1 MNTTEK
7 TVEIRS
13 DVRLLDGNR
22 IEYRSRVKFR
32 ALPASRDLHQSLLRS
47 GAKQVIFQHE
57 NSGHRLTCWPVDDE
71 LLVLEVSDTGALTE
85 APDLKFA
92 HDLMAEAQVYVLG
105 MLDGYAEPVSPR
117 DFDATEPL
125 VARARG
131 ILHG

>member
-1 MNTTEK
+1 MNTTE
-7 TVEIRS
+7 TPVEIRS
-13 DVRLLDGNR
+13 VARLLDGNR

-32 ALPASRDLHQSLLRS
+32 ALPASRDLHQSLLKS

-57 NSGHRLTCWPVDDE
+57 NSGHRLTCWPIDDE
-71 LLVLEVSDTGALTE
+71 FLVLELSDTGALTE

-92 HDLMAEAQVYVLG
+92 HGLMAEAQVYVLG

-125 VARARG
+125 VARAG
-131 ILHG
+131 AIILG